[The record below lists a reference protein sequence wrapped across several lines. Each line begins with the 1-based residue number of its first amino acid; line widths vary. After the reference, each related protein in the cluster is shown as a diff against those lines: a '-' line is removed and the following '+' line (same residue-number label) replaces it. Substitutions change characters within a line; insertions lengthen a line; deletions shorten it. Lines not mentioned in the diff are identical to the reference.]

1 MVENV
6 MVAISVLAILV
17 ILGLGRLGMHFGAFY
32 EATSTLLLFLAM
44 MVSLRYWYP
53 LTRWVMFWWSPDTAS
68 YAAFGSYWALFL
80 IGCLPLILFMSRVT
94 QGSIPSYPKIV
105 DMVVG
110 MVFGTISATIFVCC
124 VMTSLSV
131 IAPKIWE
138 PYDRN
143 ALTLPLDTVP
153 ISIYQTVERDWLHI
167 AENDPA
173 HTRFP
178 TFEKADADNFDK
190 YWRKK

>member
-53 LTRWVMFWWSPDTAS
+53 LTRWVVSWWSPDTAS

-110 MVFGTISATIFVCC
+110 MVFGTISATILVCC

-138 PYDRN
+138 PYNRN
-143 ALTLPLDTVP
+143 ALTLPLDQVP
-153 ISIYQTVERDWLHI
+153 IHIYRAVEKNWLHI
-167 AENDPA
+167 GTNDCA

-178 TFEKADADNFDK
+178 TFDKANVDDFDK
-190 YWRKK
+190 YWK